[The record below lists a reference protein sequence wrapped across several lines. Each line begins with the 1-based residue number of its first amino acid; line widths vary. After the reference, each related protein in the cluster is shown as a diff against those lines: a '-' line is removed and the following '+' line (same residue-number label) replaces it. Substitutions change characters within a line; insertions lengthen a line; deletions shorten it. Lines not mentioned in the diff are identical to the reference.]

1 MPIFDSLER
10 LKNSRMR
17 KTQLT
22 NRELQDE
29 VAANCRLSRLP
40 ADIKIHILTLSN
52 ISSIRTLLQYL
63 PLAASSF
70 HRLFD
75 ERKRAILAAIVKD
88 TLSLEWSI
96 ISGNE
101 TYVPLAPL
109 KLEYFN
115 QIALVVCALFHKKRF
130 EEMKRGIDDNGW
142 LRNRS
147 ERPKTMQDLRV
158 KIYKAAKSNA
168 LDLLKLLEE
177 VQGEVKAKE
186 EIMLQKWKEAFGNK
200 RNESWIVSWVKGNLY
215 RALLIEWKLQLPE
228 TAMPTDAIRASDT
241 NGRIQQTDSASQAV
255 RSRLT
260 DEEWMI
266 MMDLMEARASCESR
280 KIEIVRPE
288 KLSTA
293 GEEIWGIFLDQLNET
308 QSTLICGLGKGIST
322 LPSFSDISGDERAYL
337 EEKFLLTQ

>member
-1 MPIFDSLER
+1 
-10 LKNSRMR
+10 
-17 KTQLT
+17 
-22 NRELQDE
+22 
-29 VAANCRLSRLP
+29 
-40 ADIKIHILTLSN
+40 
-52 ISSIRTLLQYL
+52 
-63 PLAASSF
+63 
-70 HRLFD
+70 
-75 ERKRAILAAIVKD
+75 
-88 TLSLEWSI
+88 
-96 ISGNE
+96 
-101 TYVPLAPL
+101 
-109 KLEYFN
+109 
-115 QIALVVCALFHKKRF
+115 
-130 EEMKRGIDDNGW
+130 MKRGIDDNGW

-186 EIMLQKWKEAFGNK
+186 GIMLQKWKEAFGNK

-308 QSTLICGLGKGIST
+308 QSTLICGLGKAYQLFLPFRISQAMNAH
-322 LPSFSDISGDERAYL
+322 I
-337 EEKFLLTQ
+337 